1 MVGHLVIIENV
12 VTTLKKRISIICSLI
27 AVISLIFLA
36 RPVNSTI
43 PLNDPAKE
51 DIHEA
56 FLEGERLVNG
66 INPYARILDGDM
78 RINQKYPTYFPLFY
92 EMSFLSQKVG
102 LVSFESWI
110 DFWKAVFKGFDYLIA
125 LLLYAALAVKNL
137 EWGGVIAAGFW
148 LFNRWTLYIITT
160 ANFDFI
166 PIFFMLA
173 ALVLFQRQKWLAL
186 LLFSLSLALKQIGFF
201 IAPLFV
207 IWMFLAEENHMT
219 GIKKA
224 GLSVIA
230 IASVPLVSSLPFL
243 FWNIEGFM
251 RSIAFSVTRLA
262 DTHTNLM
269 VDSVDALLGW
279 QGLPARIPMLIL
291 MLAIYWMAAKGI
303 GKRYLL
309 PVLVFI
315 VFLSF
320 NAVLYN
326 QYLTWLIALVPLL
339 IVDYVDAP
347 ENFSFWPHLP
357 LRKE

>member
-1 MVGHLVIIENV
+1 M
-12 VTTLKKRISIICSLI
+12 
-27 AVISLIFLA
+27 
-36 RPVNSTI
+36 NSTI
-43 PLNDPAKE
+43 PLNDPSKE
-51 DIHEA
+51 DIYQS

-92 EMSFLSQKVG
+92 EISFLSQKVG

-125 LLLYAALAVKNL
+125 LFLFTILAAKNL
-137 EWGGVIAAGFW
+137 EWGGVVAAGFW

-173 ALVLFQRQKWLAL
+173 ALALFQRHKWPAL
-186 LLFSLSLALKQIGFF
+186 FLFSISLALKQIGIF

-207 IWMFLAEENHMT
+207 IWVFLAEENHLR
-219 GIKKA
+219 GIKQA
-224 GLSVIA
+224 ALSIIV
-230 IASVPLVSSLPFL
+230 IASVPFVSSLPFI
-243 FWNIEGFM
+243 FWNLDGFV
-251 RSIAFSVTRLA
+251 RSIAFSATRLA

-279 QGLPARIPMLIL
+279 QGLPARIPMGIL

-303 GKRYLL
+303 GKRYL
-309 PVLVFI
+309 PAVLVFV
-315 VFLSF
+315 VFFSF

-326 QYLTWLIALVPLL
+326 QYLAWLIALVPLL

-347 ENFSFWPHLP
+347 ENLSFLPHHP
-357 LRKE
+357 IRKEM